1 MEVKRETKKS
11 KLEHGSVQKSVSE
24 IVSELKAKHAM
35 EIAALKKEN
44 AALTALTKQMNGI
57 VSERVAD
64 EGDE

>member
-1 MEVKRETKKS
+1 M
-11 KLEHGSVQKSVSE
+11 
-24 IVSELKAKHAM
+24 SELKAKHAM

-44 AALTALTKQMNGI
+44 AALTAPTKQMNGI